1 MSFFRRRAGDEG
13 ASSDPEA
20 ALAALARRRD
30 PDAWSRIY
38 EEQYPTVYG
47 FLRIRLGDPA
57 EAEELASQ
65 VFELAFA
72 RADRFEYRGVS
83 IGAWLIGIARN
94 LLRDHRKR
102 RRRRGDPVSLEAP
115 LAGASGEL
123 EAAALRVDLQA
134 ALEHLTPDQ
143 QLVLFLRFIEDRS
156 IADTARM
163 MQRSEEAVK
172 TLQRRALAA
181 MARRLREGGSGA
193 VP

>member
-20 ALAALARRRD
+20 TLAALARRRD

-38 EEQYPTVYG
+38 EDQYPTIYG
-47 FLRIRLGDPA
+47 FLRIRVGDAA

-65 VFELAFA
+65 VFEVAFA
-72 RADRFEYRGVS
+72 RADRFQYRGVP

-94 LLRDHRKR
+94 LFCDHQKR
-102 RRRRGDPVSLEAP
+102 RHRRGEAVPLDAPV
-115 LAGASGEL
+115 AGAGGEL
-123 EAAALRVDLQA
+123 DAAALRVDLQA
-134 ALEHLTPDQ
+134 ALEELTPDQ

-156 IADTARM
+156 IADTARL

-181 MARRLREGGSGA
+181 MARRLRERGA
-193 VP
+193 GR